1 MTEGRDLAPPSTWNV
16 WTDFTYTE
24 IEDTRGVREVDINDN
39 YFAAGFDRLVR
50 PDLVVGF
57 QVEYENLD
65 VEGFQGQFRQDT
77 KGLAAGPYF
86 AWRMSE
92 RWVLNG
98 LATFGEFSTDVNVL
112 GLSGDFDR
120 TRWRANLEA
129 IGQYEA
135 GNFLLRPSIAYDYYN
150 YSAEDYDLS
159 GTVAGVPVNIV
170 GEVASA
176 SYSALTPELE
186 ISRPF
191 VTSRS
196 IVSPFATLSATYWF
210 DRENVGLGAG
220 SQTDLTWASRVGV
233 RARASEAVFVEATLG
248 YLSLFE
254 DDLDTTEASIFLSVS
269 F

>member
-1 MTEGRDLAPPSTWNV
+1 
-16 WTDFTYTE
+16 
-24 IEDTRGVREVDINDN
+24 
-39 YFAAGFDRLVR
+39 
-50 PDLVVGF
+50 
-57 QVEYENLD
+57 
-65 VEGFQGQFRQDT
+65 
-77 KGLAAGPYF
+77 
-86 AWRMSE
+86 MSE

-210 DRENVGLGAG
+210 DRENVGFGAG

-233 RARASEAVFVEATLG
+233 RARE
-248 YLSLFE
+248 
-254 DDLDTTEASIFLSVS
+254 
-269 F
+269 